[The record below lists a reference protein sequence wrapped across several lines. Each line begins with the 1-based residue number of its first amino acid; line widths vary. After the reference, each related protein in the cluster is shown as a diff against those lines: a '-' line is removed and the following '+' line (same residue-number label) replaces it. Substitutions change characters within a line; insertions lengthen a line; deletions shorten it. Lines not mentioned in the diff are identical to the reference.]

1 MDHQLYEIILRFGFQ
16 QASESL
22 DHVFGFLGPARTGIR
37 ANYHLTRVELYT
49 YVLTE
54 GAQYFNK
61 PKITRQDSN
70 TLQVFHY
77 ACLSAFG
84 FSATDTTIAAITDRA
99 FGLSC
104 IPIHI
109 RFLVAEQ
116 SLYLE
121 QFEALWDDTSSEQG
135 YSRKLRW
142 SIIIGQ
148 ALWAL
153 GYSFA
158 SYARLCV
165 SLWCYRF
172 FDWNLTAPQGEMGKY
187 ATWMA
192 FVEDTFIRV
201 KQDLPPR
208 QAIPPTQN
216 TNSSGML
223 EASFPSVLDS

>member
-1 MDHQLYEIILRFGFQ
+1 MYEIILRFGFQ
-16 QASESL
+16 QASEPL
-22 DHVFGFLGPARTGIR
+22 DHVFGFLGLARTGIR
-37 ANYHLTRVELYT
+37 ANYHLTRVELHT

-54 GAQYFNK
+54 GVQYFNK
-61 PKITRQDSN
+61 PKITRKDFN
-70 TLQVFHY
+70 MLQMFHY

-84 FSATDTTIAAITDRA
+84 FSATNTTIAAISDRA
-99 FGLSC
+99 FSLNC
-104 IPIHI
+104 IPMYIRLLVASLSLYIETFYALQDDASGEQLHI
-109 RFLVAEQ
+109 R
-116 SLYLE
+116 SLH
-121 QFEALWDDTSSEQG
+121 WPTV
-135 YSRKLRW
+135 
-142 SIIIGQ
+142 IGQ

-158 SYARLCV
+158 SYARSSV

-208 QAIPPTQN
+208 QAIPPSQN

-223 EASFPSVLDS
+223 EASSPLVLDS